1 MKTINI
7 DDIARTK
14 EELYRLSR
22 IYTDIKLEIL
32 INEPLSSLIE
42 NELKR
47 REMYKTQDGLA
58 LVEYWAWQ
66 PNRWEDPTYLKRM
79 DITFGCEEDRD
90 LEKIEDIIARYP
102 KTAPRLQEPYQF

>member
-1 MKTINI
+1 MGTISI
-7 DDIARTK
+7 EDIARTR
-14 EELYRLSR
+14 EELHRLSR
-22 IYTDIKLEIL
+22 IYTDIKLEVL
-32 INEPLSSLIE
+32 TNEPLNSLME
-42 NELKR
+42 NHLKR

-58 LVEYWAWQ
+58 LVECWAWQ

-102 KTAPRLQEPYQF
+102 KTAPRPLEPYQF